1 MILGGLKMIYVLIA
15 NNKIKM
21 INTSTVKINEKICE
35 IKKIDPKTVFI
46 TKSFDK
52 MDFENSFNGSRIVL
66 RDYIE
71 KSILIGWC
79 EL

>member
-1 MILGGLKMIYVLIA
+1 MIHVLIA

-21 INTSTVKINEKICE
+21 INTSPVKINEKICE
-35 IKKIDPKTVFI
+35 IKKDLPKTVFI

-71 KSILIGWC
+71 KSLIIK
-79 EL
+79 EAEKI

>member
-1 MILGGLKMIYVLIA
+1 MIYVLIA

-21 INTSTVKINEKICE
+21 INTSTVKINEKICS

-52 MDFENSFNGSRIVL
+52 MDFENSFNGSRIIL
-66 RDYIE
+66 REYIE
-71 KSILIGWC
+71 KSLIIK
-79 EL
+79 EA

>member
-1 MILGGLKMIYVLIA
+1 MIHVLIA

-21 INTSTVKINEKICE
+21 INTSPVKINEKICE
-35 IKKIDPKTVFI
+35 VKKNNPKTVFI

-52 MDFENSFNGSRIVL
+52 MDFENSFNGSRVVL

-71 KSILIGWC
+71 KSLIIKDA
-79 EL
+79 EKV

>member
-1 MILGGLKMIYVLIA
+1 MIDTIQ
-15 NNKIKM
+15 
-21 INTSTVKINEKICE
+21 VKSNEKICE
-35 IKKIDPKTVFI
+35 IKKNNPKTIFI

-71 KSILIGWC
+71 KSILIEGGVSYDRIYKNT
-79 EL
+79 ERN